1 MSFSAPG
8 SAFHLPYTGV
18 TPRTPEGK
26 VLVLAF
32 ADAYNNL
39 VQSVRNYQ
47 PQQVEGGLGNGGKV
61 KVGN

>member
-1 MSFSAPG
+1 M
-8 SAFHLPYTGV
+8 PYTGV